1 MINNTSYLV
10 DSLNELNI
18 FEALVKTD
26 LSLNEWLCELY
37 DSYVQKAC
45 EIFDFLIS
53 KQSKLENSNEN
64 SINFGSTNDMSAS
77 MQSIKRTQKS
87 LNDNLLMF
95 KEIVQILVKIHLK
108 DERIKSVLQQKIVE
122 CAQIFKIESQEYGEL
137 HHLIKSFIFTEEK
150 LN

>member
-1 MINNTSYLV
+1 
-10 DSLNELNI
+10 
-18 FEALVKTD
+18 
-26 LSLNEWLCELY
+26 
-37 DSYVQKAC
+37 
-45 EIFDFLIS
+45 
-53 KQSKLENSNEN
+53 
-64 SINFGSTNDMSAS
+64 MSAS
-77 MQSIKRTQKS
+77 TQSIKRTQKS
-87 LNDNLLMF
+87 LNKQNDNLLMF